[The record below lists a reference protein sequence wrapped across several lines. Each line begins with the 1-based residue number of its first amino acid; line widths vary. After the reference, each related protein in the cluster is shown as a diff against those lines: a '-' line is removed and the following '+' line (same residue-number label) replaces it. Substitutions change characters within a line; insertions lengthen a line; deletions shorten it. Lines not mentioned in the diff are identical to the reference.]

1 MKYFALMILVLLLS
15 CTKKDTSDC
24 YVCSITYIMITDV
37 PVDGYPSTTSI
48 NVDLCDVT
56 LAQVSQFEQTNK
68 GSESAVIGNVTYSS
82 SFSTQCAVK

>member
-15 CTKKDTSDC
+15 CTKKDTSEC
-24 YVCSITYIMITDV
+24 YVCSITYIMTTDV

-56 LAQVSQFEQTNK
+56 IEQVRDFEQVNK
-68 GSESAVIGNVTYSS
+68 GSETALIGNVTYSS